1 METPHHLVVRA
12 NRCVRK
18 QIGGGGDARRGS
30 AGCISTREEFTV
42 TFAEAS
48 ERGMKEAESARAA
61 AERERALFHPR
72 SSFTFPFL

>member
-1 METPHHLVVRA
+1 MEMPHHLVVRA
-12 NRCVRK
+12 KRCVRK
-18 QIGGGGDARRGS
+18 QSARRGS